1 MYKELTVAK
10 NNKES
15 SDKKASN
22 QPNALVRYLRETR
35 GEMRKVTWPTRQE
48 STRLTGIV
56 IGVTLIF
63 AAFLWL
69 VDFIFSNSL
78 HWIIELFINA

>member
-1 MYKELTVAK
+1 MAK
-10 NNKES
+10 NNKAPSE
-15 SDKKASN
+15 KKGTN
-22 QPNALVRYLRETR
+22 QPNAIVRYLRETR
-35 GEMRKVTWPTRQE
+35 GELRKVTWPTRQE

-78 HWIIELFINA
+78 QWIIGLFISS